1 MIRTNGTNETKNIS
15 QQSTHLLRRCFMV
28 EIGLSLATKAVQML
42 HRKQFPSSSKSC
54 SIITVSP
61 QQPSSSFHQTFPS
74 TFLRNLPDSV
84 LFRLFFV
91 CCCIFFFAYFLC
103 WMLIGC
109 PMLISAR
116 RFKNTAGFFF
126 IGLDLIGFNRWR
138 ICIVRIQRRRRDW
151 IQPETKE
158 SGRFGKKSKFQN
170 RLHVSSVAPIAFV
183 FNQIISLL

>member
-91 CCCIFFFAYFLC
+91 CCCIFFFCLLPLLNADWLPNANFC
-103 WMLIGC
+103 
-109 PMLISAR
+109 
-116 RFKNTAGFFF
+116 TAFQKHGGFFF

-138 ICIVRIQRRRRDW
+138 ICIVRIQRRRRD
-151 IQPETKE
+151 
-158 SGRFGKKSKFQN
+158 
-170 RLHVSSVAPIAFV
+170 
-183 FNQIISLL
+183 